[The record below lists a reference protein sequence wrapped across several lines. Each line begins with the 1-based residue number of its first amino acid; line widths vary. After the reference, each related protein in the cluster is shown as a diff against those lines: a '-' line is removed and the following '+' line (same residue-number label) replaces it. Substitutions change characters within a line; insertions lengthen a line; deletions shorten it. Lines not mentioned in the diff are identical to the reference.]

1 MQDDDPIHILHEETL
16 SANHFALKKVSF
28 TQRRRDGSTREETRE
43 VYANAGG
50 SAVLLYNPDKRTVL
64 LTRQFRI
71 GARLAGHDGFM
82 IEVPAGMLDDAD
94 PGERARAELCEE
106 TGFRGQGLRKVIEF
120 FPNPSSL
127 TETVHCYL
135 GEYGERDRKGAGGGK
150 EEEGEDIEVLEMD
163 VDEAFRQVK
172 GGGIVDAK
180 TVILLQF
187 LREVI
192 WSSGP
197 DHAAD

>member
-1 MQDDDPIHILHEETL
+1 MQDDDPIRILKQEVL
-16 SANHFALKKVSF
+16 SSNYCELKKVTF
-28 TQRRRDGSTREETRE
+28 LQRRRDGGEQEQTRE

-50 SAVLLYNPDKRTVL
+50 AAVLLYNRAKQTVL

-71 GARLAGHDGFM
+71 GARLAGHAGYM
-82 IEVPAGMLDDAD
+82 IEVPAGNLDDTD
-94 PGERARAELCEE
+94 PGERVRAELCEE
-106 TGFRGQGLRKVIEF
+106 TGFRGHGLRKVIEF

-127 TETVHCYL
+127 TETVHCFL

-163 VDEAFRQVK
+163 VMEAFRQVK
-172 GGGIVDAK
+172 EGGINDAK

-187 LREVI
+187 LREELQQ
-192 WSSGP
+192 S
-197 DHAAD
+197 

>member
-1 MQDDDPIHILHEETL
+1 MQDDPIRILKQETL
-16 SANHFALKKVSF
+16 SNDYAELKKVTF
-28 TQRRRDGSTREETRE
+28 RQRRRDGSHQEETRE

-50 SAVLLYNPDKRTVL
+50 AAVLLYNPDKRTVL

-71 GARLAGHDGFM
+71 GARLAGHDGFL
-82 IEVPAGMLDDAD
+82 IEAPAGMLDDAD
-94 PGERARAELCEE
+94 PEQRVRAELCEE
-106 TGFRGQGLRKVIEF
+106 TGFRGHGLRKVIAF

-127 TETVHCYL
+127 TETVHCFL

-150 EEEGEDIEVLEMD
+150 EEEGEDIDVLEMD

-172 GGGIVDAK
+172 EGGINDAK

-187 LREVI
+187 LRQELQT
-192 WSSGP
+192 SNGS
-197 DHAAD
+197 DL

>member
-1 MQDDDPIHILHEETL
+1 MQQDDPIHILEQHIL
-16 SANHFALKKVSF
+16 SDDYSQLRKVTF
-28 TQRRRDGSTREETRE
+28 TQRRRDGSEQEQTRE

-50 SAVLLYNPDKRTVL
+50 AAVLLYDPQRRTVL

-71 GARLAGHDGFM
+71 GARLAGHTGFM
-82 IEVPAGMLDDAD
+82 IEVPAGNLDDAD
-94 PGERARAELCEE
+94 PGERVRAELCEE
-106 TGFRGQGLRKVIEF
+106 TGFRGRGLRKVIEF

-135 GEYGERDRKGAGGGK
+135 GEYGARDRRGEGGGK

-172 GGGIVDAK
+172 EGGIHDAK
-180 TVILLQF
+180 TVILLLL
-187 LREVI
+187 LREELRR
-192 WSSGP
+192 S
-197 DHAAD
+197 

>member
-1 MQDDDPIHILHEETL
+1 MQDDDPIRILKQETL
-16 SANHFALKKVSF
+16 CADGFELKKIRFS
-28 TQRRRDGSTREETRE
+28 QRRRDGAVQEETRE
-43 VYANAGG
+43 VYFNGG
-50 SAVLLYNPDKRTVL
+50 GAAVLLYNPAKRAVL

-71 GARLAGHDGFM
+71 GARLAGHDGFV

-106 TGFRGQGLRKVIEF
+106 TGFRGHGLRKVIEF

-135 GEYGERDRKGAGGGK
+135 GEYGERDRKNIGGGK
-150 EEEGEDIEVLEMD
+150 REEGEDIEVLEID
-163 VDEAFRQVK
+163 VDDALRRVK
-172 GGGIVDAK
+172 EGGIQDAK

-187 LREVI
+187 LREELQQRNCA
-192 WSSGP
+192 P
-197 DHAAD
+197 L

>member
-1 MQDDDPIHILHEETL
+1 MQGDDPIHILHEEAL
-16 SANHFALKKVSF
+16 SAKRFELKSVTF

-43 VYANAGG
+43 VYDNASGT
-50 SAVLLYNPDKRTVL
+50 AVLLYNPARRTVL

-106 TGFRGQGLRKVIEF
+106 TGFRGHGLRKVIEF

-135 GEYGERDRKGAGGGK
+135 GEYGERDRKGEGGGE

-172 GGGIVDAK
+172 EGGIVDAK

-187 LREVI
+187 LREELQQ
-192 WSSGP
+192 ST
-197 DHAAD
+197 

>member
-1 MQDDDPIHILHEETL
+1 MHDDDPIRILQQETL
-16 SANHFALKKVSF
+16 STNYFELKKVTF
-28 TQRRRDGSTREETRE
+28 RQRRRDGSEQEETRE
-43 VYANAGG
+43 VYHNAGG
-50 SAVLLYNPDKRTVL
+50 AAVLLYNPDRRTVL

-82 IEVPAGMLDDAD
+82 IEVPAGMLDDAE
-94 PGERARAELCEE
+94 PGERVRAELGEE
-106 TGFRGQGLRKVIEF
+106 TGFRGHGLRKVIEF

-127 TETVHCYL
+127 TETVHCFL
-135 GEYGERDRKGAGGGK
+135 GEYGERDRRGEGGGK

-172 GGGIVDAK
+172 EGGIVDAK

-187 LREVI
+187 LQQELR
-192 WSSGP
+192 
-197 DHAAD
+197 